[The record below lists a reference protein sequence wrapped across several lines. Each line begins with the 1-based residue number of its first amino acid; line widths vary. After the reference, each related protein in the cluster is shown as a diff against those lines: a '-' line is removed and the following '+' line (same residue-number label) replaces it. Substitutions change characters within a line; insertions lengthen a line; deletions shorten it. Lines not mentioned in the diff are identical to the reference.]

1 MEFQESIMGRM
12 NGFLYRCHADQDYT
26 MLNMT
31 NGIERVFGYPVSELI
46 GNAKRTFASLIH
58 PDDVAHVD
66 QVVSEG
72 LANRC
77 DYAVEY
83 RMIHVDGH
91 SIWVAETGG
100 GIWDDTGGL
109 LYVEGS
115 ILNIQSLHTR
125 IEERTAEMAATAAR
139 TTEILRMLRSLKLLA
154 MNAGIE
160 AARSGAAGAG
170 FAFLAHEMRALANQS
185 EETANAITQ
194 RRSA

>member
-12 NGFLYRCHADQDYT
+12 NGFLYRCRADQDYT

-31 NGIERVFGYPVSELI
+31 DGIERVFGYPVSDLI

-58 PDDVAHVD
+58 AEDVAHVD
-66 QVVSEG
+66 QVVTEG
-72 LANRC
+72 LAKRC

-83 RMIHVDGH
+83 RMVHADGQQ
-91 SIWVAETGG
+91 IWVAETGG
-100 GIWDDTGGL
+100 GFWNPNGEL
-109 LYVEGS
+109 LYVEGC
-115 ILNIQSLHTR
+115 ILNIQSLHAR
-125 IEERTAEMAATAAR
+125 IEERTAEMAVTVAR
-139 TTEILRMLRSLKLLA
+139 TAEIMRMLRSLKLLA

-185 EETANAITQ
+185 EEAANSITM
-194 RRSA
+194 RRTR

>member
-12 NGFLYRCHADQDYT
+12 NGFLYRCRADRDYT

-58 PDDVAHVD
+58 AEDVAHVD

-72 LANRC
+72 LENRR

-91 SIWVAETGG
+91 SIWVAEIGG

>member
-1 MEFQESIMGRM
+1 MDFQQSIMGRM
-12 NGFLYRCHADQDYT
+12 NGFLYRCRADQDYT
-26 MLNMT
+26 MMNMT
-31 NGIERVFGYPVSELI
+31 NGIERVFGYPVSDLI

-58 PDDVAHVD
+58 AEDVAHVD
-66 QVVSEG
+66 QVVTEA
-72 LANRC
+72 LANHR

-83 RMIHVDGH
+83 RMTHADGH
-91 SIWVAETGG
+91 LIWVAETGG
-100 GIWDDTGGL
+100 GIWDDAGEM

-139 TTEILRMLRSLKLLA
+139 TAEIMRMLRSLKLLA

-185 EETANAITQ
+185 EETANAITH
-194 RRSA
+194 RRTG

>member
-12 NGFLYRCHADQDYT
+12 NGFLYRCRADQDYT

-31 NGIERVFGYPVSELI
+31 NGIERVFGYPVNELI

-58 PDDVAHVD
+58 ADDVAHVD

-72 LANRC
+72 LASRS

-83 RMIHVDGH
+83 RMTHVDGH
-91 SIWVAETGG
+91 PIWVAETGG
-100 GIWDDTGGL
+100 GIWDDNGDL

-125 IEERTAEMAATAAR
+125 IEERTAEMAAAAAR

-194 RRSA
+194 RRTA